1 MKAKLNKFILW
12 SAFLVLLLIVT
23 TVIIFYVWTK
33 QIIST
38 ETPSTTVPDNANI
51 AAANSTALA
60 FPVGVNSHT
69 KTITENPTVDFYA
82 GTNLSINSDNSR
94 AARFLDRL
102 LAEFVRFDWYQ
113 NLASSVS
120 RILVIYPGERHEEV
134 VKNIGDILRWN
145 SEERELFFNYVI
157 SSEPAL
163 IEGKFYPGRYVVS
176 KDATPE
182 EVADLLIARFNEEIL
197 ARYPDEI
204 QLQVPLADY
213 LSKCPSSLMLHCSML
228 AVVKL
233 RKIGGGLEWFLEIS
247 LLSHPTIHMKT
258 LGYRQPLLP
267 TLQLKQY
274 SLL

>member
-204 QLQVPLADY
+204 QLQVPLAD
-213 LSKCPSSLMLHCSML
+213 
-228 AVVKL
+228 
-233 RKIGGGLEWFLEIS
+233 I
-247 LLSHPTIHMKT
+247 
-258 LGYRQPLLP
+258 YRNAPP
-267 TLQLKQY
+267 A
-274 SLL
+274 